1 MIKSPGKKPVLSI
14 DDIQEHA
21 VQLRMLRGDENQ
33 TWNGVIYFL
42 NTFAVER
49 DSINAV
55 ESRKRHDRL
64 QAYAGMVKNMFQ
76 LDLL

>member
-21 VQLRMLRGDENQ
+21 VQLRMLGLNKNQ
-33 TWNGVIYFL
+33 TWNGMMYLL
-42 NTFAVER
+42 NTFVMDRITKNKDER
-49 DSINAV
+49 QTEQV
-55 ESRKRHDRL
+55 RL
-64 QAYAGMVKNMFQ
+64 QLYADMVKYMFQ